1 VTHGPTPSGA
11 PVKVGLV
18 ADTHGFLPTAAEAVF
33 AGVDAIIH
41 AGDIGEGYV
50 LDLLEAIAPVIAV
63 RGNNRYVAEGPF
75 PVTRTALVGGITIAV
90 VHRVHDFPGGH
101 APSAAR
107 VVVYGHT
114 HRPSVEE
121 RDGALW
127 VNPGS
132 PSEPRALPDG
142 SKRPTVGIL
151 TIAPS
156 GEVSAEIVTV
166 D

>member
-1 VTHGPTPSGA
+1 VTADPAPEGA
-11 PVKVGLV
+11 TTRVGLV
-18 ADTHGFLPTAAEAVF
+18 ADTHGFLPTAAESVF

-63 RGNNRYVAEGPF
+63 RGNNRYASEEPF
-75 PVTRTALVGGITIAV
+75 PVTRTALIGGVTIAAI
-90 VHRVHDFPGGH
+90 HRISDFPGGK

-114 HRPSVEE
+114 HRPSIEE

-132 PSEPRALPDG
+132 PSEARSLPDG
-142 SKRPTVGIL
+142 SKRPTVAIL
-151 TIAPS
+151 TIRPS
-156 GEVSAEIVTV
+156 GDVKAEIIPV

>member
-1 VTHGPTPSGA
+1 
-11 PVKVGLV
+11 
-18 ADTHGFLPTAAEAVF
+18 
-33 AGVDAIIH
+33 
-41 AGDIGEGYV
+41 
-50 LDLLEAIAPVIAV
+50 
-63 RGNNRYVAEGPF
+63 
-75 PVTRTALVGGITIAV
+75 
-90 VHRVHDFPGGH
+90 
-101 APSAAR
+101 

-132 PSEPRALPDG
+132 PSEPRAMPDG
-142 SKRPTVGIL
+142 SKRPTIGIL